1 MNRSYLLKA
10 YFSLT
15 YERPLLASEPQLKP
29 FLIDSLVEEGLVVE
43 YIVEDPHALPENW
56 PRHHTRYSRRGKI
69 NVISIPY
76 LFWNSLLVSITL
88 KHVTEI
94 QSRVSA
100 IYVASIIS
108 LLSHGISIS
117 FPANLYIGPKIISY
131 YICIITCL
139 ISACWDCSVVCW
151 ADTRFMSSE

>member
-10 YFSLT
+10 YLT

-43 YIVEDPHALPENW
+43 YIVEDPHVLPENW

-76 LFWNSLLVSITL
+76 LFSNSLLVSITL

-117 FPANLYIGPKIISY
+117 FPANLFRGPKLLG
-131 YICIITCL
+131 ICIITCL